1 MKKKSILFILFLIV
15 LVGVF
20 VVYSNFFRRK
30 EYNFQTVKIER
41 GEITKTISTTGTL
54 KYIKSV
60 SVYPKIGGIVENVY
74 VDFNSK
80 VKKGQLLAT
89 LNSSTYRIELK
100 KTLQNIIQTSNS
112 MVNYEKEYKDTLKLY
127 EAGFKSDKELSLAK
141 YNYENAEASYKTAV
155 LEYENAKLSY
165 EYCFITS
172 PIDGIVVNKN
182 IDIGTNVTTTTSLF
196 TIASGLNELEIEALV
211 DETEIGNVKI
221 GLPVSFSVG
230 AFPNKI
236 FSGKIRQI
244 RLNPQ
249 TIQNI
254 VNYTVVIKVDEKEK
268 NLLAGMTASIDIVI
282 ESKENILKV
291 PSTALRFQPSKDMLP
306 KGKPAIQHSRDD
318 KKERKFDREVKIIW
332 LYDKNTKDIKP
343 LPVKTGL
350 SDGKNVEI
358 IPLKEENIEGLDVI
372 IASTTKDKK
381 QGTTTPSNPMMFGP
395 QPPRR

>member
-1 MKKKSILFILFLIV
+1 MKKKNILFIIILIV
-15 LVGVF
+15 LVGLVF
-20 VVYSNFFRRK
+20 FYFNFFKKK

-60 SVYPKIGGIVENVY
+60 IVYPNIAGIVDKVY
-74 VDFNSK
+74 VDFNTR
-80 VKKGQLLAT
+80 VRKGQLLAT
-89 LNSSTYRIELK
+89 LNNASYKIALK
-100 KTLQNIIQTSNS
+100 KAEQNIIQSSNS
-112 MVNYEKEYKDTLKLY
+112 MVNYAKEYKDILKLY
-127 EAGFKSDKELSLAK
+127 EAGFKSENELSTAR
-141 YNYENAEASYKTAV
+141 YNYENAEASYKTAL
-155 LEYENAKLSY
+155 LEYENAKLNY
-165 EYCFITS
+165 EYSFITS
-172 PIDGIVVNKN
+172 PIDGIIVNKA
-182 IDIGTNVTTTTSLF
+182 IDSGTNVTTTTPLF
-196 TIASGLNELEIEALV
+196 TLASGLNELEIEALV

-230 AFPNKI
+230 AFPNKT
-236 FSGKIRQI
+236 FSGKVRQI

-282 ESKENILKV
+282 ESKENVLKV

-306 KGKPAIQHSRDD
+306 KKKPDNVPSKEGR
-318 KKERKFDREVKIIW
+318 KERKSIDKDVRVLW
-332 LYDKNTKDIKP
+332 VYDKNTKEIKP
-343 LPVKTGL
+343 LAVKTGL

-358 IPLKEENIEGLDVI
+358 IPVKDENIEGLEVI
-372 IASTTKDKK
+372 IASITKDKK
-381 QGTTTPSNPMMFGP
+381 QTTTNPMMFGP